1 MSGANAPTGM
11 RENRIIG
18 LILLVVPSFFFIV
31 FSYLMLFTHWD
42 IFVIKLTLIILVG
55 IIMTVLVWMGYTMA
69 TAPRDK

>member
-1 MSGANAPTGM
+1 MSEANAPKGR
-11 RENRIIG
+11 RENKIIG
-18 LILLVVPSFFFIV
+18 LILLVVPSLFFIV

-42 IFVIKLTLIILVG
+42 IFVIKLTLIIIVG

>member
-1 MSGANAPTGM
+1 MSEANTPTSM

-42 IFVIKLTLIILVG
+42 IFVIKLTLIIIVG
-55 IIMTVLVWMGYTMA
+55 IIMIVLVWMGYTMA

>member
-1 MSGANAPTGM
+1 MNEANAPTGM

-31 FSYLMLFTHWD
+31 FSYLMLFSHWD
-42 IFVIKLTLIILVG
+42 IFVIKLTLIIIVG

>member
-1 MSGANAPTGM
+1 MSEANPPTG
-11 RENRIIG
+11 RRDNRIIG

-42 IFVIKLTLIILVG
+42 IFVIKLTLIIIVG

>member
-1 MSGANAPTGM
+1 MSKANTPTGM
-11 RENRIIG
+11 RDNRIIG

-42 IFVIKLTLIILVG
+42 IFVIKLTLIIIVG

>member
-1 MSGANAPTGM
+1 MNEANTPTGM
-11 RENRIIG
+11 RDNRIIG

-42 IFVIKLTLIILVG
+42 IFVIKLTLIIIVG

>member
-1 MSGANAPTGM
+1 MSESNAPISR

-42 IFVIKLTLIILVG
+42 IFVIKLTLIIIVG

>member
-1 MSGANAPTGM
+1 MSEANVPTGM

-18 LILLVVPSFFFIV
+18 LILLAVPSFFFIV

-55 IIMTVLVWMGYTMA
+55 IIITVLVWMGYTMA

>member
-1 MSGANAPTGM
+1 MSEANNPTGM
-11 RENRIIG
+11 RDNRIIG

>member
-1 MSGANAPTGM
+1 MSEANPPTGM

-18 LILLVVPSFFFIV
+18 LILLVVPSLFFIV

-42 IFVIKLTLIILVG
+42 IFVIKLTLIIIVG
-55 IIMTVLVWMGYTMA
+55 IIMAVLVWMGYTMA

>member
-1 MSGANAPTGM
+1 MSEANAPTGM
-11 RENRIIG
+11 SENRIIG
-18 LILLVVPSFFFIV
+18 LILLVVPSFFFIL

-42 IFVIKLTLIILVG
+42 IFVIKLTLIIIVG

>member
-1 MSGANAPTGM
+1 MREANAPTGR

-18 LILLVVPSFFFIV
+18 LILLVVPSLFFIV

-42 IFVIKLTLIILVG
+42 IFVIKLTLIIIVG

>member
-1 MSGANAPTGM
+1 MSEANAPTDR

-18 LILLVVPSFFFIV
+18 LILLVVPSLFFIV

-42 IFVIKLTLIILVG
+42 IFVIKLTLIIIVG

>member
-1 MSGANAPTGM
+1 MSEANPPTGM

-18 LILLVVPSFFFIV
+18 LILLVVPSLFFIV

-42 IFVIKLTLIILVG
+42 IFVIKLTLIIIVG

>member
-1 MSGANAPTGM
+1 MSEANAPTGM
-11 RENRIIG
+11 RENRIFG

-42 IFVIKLTLIILVG
+42 IFVIKLTLIIIVG

>member
-1 MSGANAPTGM
+1 MSESNAPIGR

-18 LILLVVPSFFFIV
+18 LILLVVPSLFFIV

-42 IFVIKLTLIILVG
+42 IFVIKLTLIIIIG
-55 IIMTVLVWMGYTMA
+55 IIMAVLVWMGYTMA

>member
-1 MSGANAPTGM
+1 MSEANTPTGM

-18 LILLVVPSFFFIV
+18 LILLLVPSFFFIV

-42 IFVIKLTLIILVG
+42 IFVIKLTLIIIVG

>member
-1 MSGANAPTGM
+1 MSESNAPIGR

-18 LILLVVPSFFFIV
+18 LILLVVPSLFFIV

-42 IFVIKLTLIILVG
+42 IFLIKLTLIIIVG
-55 IIMTVLVWMGYTMA
+55 IIMAVLVWMGYTMA

>member
-1 MSGANAPTGM
+1 MSEAKTPTGM
-11 RENRIIG
+11 RDNRIIG
-18 LILLVVPSFFFIV
+18 LILLVGPSFFFIV

-42 IFVIKLTLIILVG
+42 IFIIKLTLIIIVG

>member
-1 MSGANAPTGM
+1 MNEANAPTGR

-18 LILLVVPSFFFIV
+18 LILLVVPSLFFIV

-42 IFVIKLTLIILVG
+42 IFVIKLTLIIIVG